1 MCYDEYNYF
10 GGSTFIN
17 TNVDVLIAGTVKDAD
32 DQAMNGYQ
40 WLYDTVYIAHF
51 GLNVWDSI
59 QAWNGHN
66 EVSNWANFDF
76 AFNASQGLA
85 RALMFSDK
93 VFKVKVMQTK
103 KPWMWF
109 WGAGTV

>member
-1 MCYDEYNYF
+1 MCYDEYVYF
-10 GGSTFIN
+10 GGSTFVN
-17 TNVDVLIAGTVKDAD
+17 TNVNVLIAGSSKDAD
-32 DQAMNGYQ
+32 DQGKDGYQ
-40 WLYDTVYIAHF
+40 WLFDTVYLAHF

-59 QAWNGHN
+59 QAWKGHD

-93 VFKVKVMQTK
+93 VFKVNVM
-103 KPWMWF
+103 KP
-109 WGAGTV
+109 AKPLSLIHI